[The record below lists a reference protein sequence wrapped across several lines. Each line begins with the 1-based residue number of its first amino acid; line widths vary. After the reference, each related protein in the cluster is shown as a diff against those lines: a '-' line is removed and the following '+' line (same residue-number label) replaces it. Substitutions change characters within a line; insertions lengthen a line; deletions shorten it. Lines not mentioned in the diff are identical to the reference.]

1 MADPSN
7 NGKSTVK
14 AKSTLNGKS
23 RSSILIVDDEPNLRL
38 TLTAILEKD
47 GYRVVAV
54 ASARE
59 ALEAVQSSEFA
70 LIFLDLK
77 MPDVD
82 GLSVLPE
89 IHRLCPDLPVLI
101 LTAHATL
108 DSAIKAVRLS
118 ASDFLLKPLD
128 PPLILER
135 VHAVLA
141 EREPP
146 RRRKEIMGQIQ
157 GLLGELAGIE
167 RVPGQGPED
176 APAPDQVH
184 SLKRGPFF
192 FDLEARY
199 VTLEDRLLPLS
210 PGDFDYLLA
219 LARHS
224 PKPVPVDRLVSQV
237 QGFEVSRAEA
247 QEIARWRIHELR
259 QVLEP
264 EPDAPR
270 YILTVRGIGYRLV
283 T

>member
-1 MADPSN
+1 MPDPS
-7 NGKSTVK
+7 K
-14 AKSTLNGKS
+14 
-23 RSSILIVDDEPNLRL
+23 SILIVDDEPNLRL

-47 GYRVVAV
+47 GYCVSAAAT
-54 ASARE
+54 ASE
-59 ALEAVQSSEFA
+59 ALKAVQSGEFA

-89 IHRLCPDLPVLI
+89 IQRLCPDVPVLI

-118 ASDFLLKPLD
+118 ARDFLLKPLD

-135 VHAVLA
+135 VHAILS
-141 EREPP
+141 ERQPP

-157 GLLGELAGIE
+157 GLLGELAEIE
-167 RVPGQGPED
+167 RVASPPPEES
-176 APAPDQVH
+176 AATPSARKEPRG
-184 SLKRGPFF
+184 LKIGPFF
-192 FDLEARY
+192 FDLETRY
-199 VTLEDRLLPLS
+199 VTLNDRLLALS
-210 PGDFDYLLA
+210 PGDYDYLLA
-219 LARHS
+219 LARQS
-224 PKPVPVDRLVSQV
+224 PRPVPVERLVSQV

-259 QVLEP
+259 QILEP
-264 EPDAPR
+264 EPDTPR

>member
-1 MADPSN
+1 MPDPSQ
-7 NGKSTVK
+7 T
-14 AKSTLNGKS
+14 
-23 RSSILIVDDEPNLRL
+23 ILVVDDEPNLRL

-47 GYRVVAV
+47 GYRVIAV
-54 ASARE
+54 GSARE
-59 ALEAVQSSEFA
+59 ALEAVRSTDLA

-82 GLSVLPE
+82 GLTVLPD

-108 DSAIKAVRLS
+108 DAAIKAVRLS
-118 ASDFLLKPLD
+118 ARDFLLKPLD

-135 VHAVLA
+135 VHAVLS

-157 GLLGELAGIE
+157 GLLGELAEIE
-167 RVPGQGPED
+167 RFPGQGPEE
-176 APAPDQVH
+176 APAAPPSSEKLS
-184 SLKRGPFF
+184 SLRLGPFF

-210 PGDFDYLLA
+210 PGDFDYFLA

-224 PKPVPVDRLVSQV
+224 PKPVPVERLVSQV

-264 EPDAPR
+264 EPEAPR

>member
-1 MADPSN
+1 MPDPSQ
-7 NGKSTVK
+7 T
-14 AKSTLNGKS
+14 
-23 RSSILIVDDEPNLRL
+23 ILIVDDEPNLRL

-54 ASARE
+54 GSARE
-59 ALEAVQSSEFA
+59 ALEAVRSTDLA

-82 GLSVLPE
+82 GLSVLPD

-118 ASDFLLKPLD
+118 ARDFLLKPLD

-135 VHAVLA
+135 VHAVLS

-157 GLLGELAGIE
+157 GLLGELAEIE
-167 RVPGQGPED
+167 RVPGQGSED
-176 APAPDQVH
+176 APAAPPTSEKLS
-184 SLKRGPFF
+184 SLRLGPFF

-199 VTLEDRLLPLS
+199 VTLENRLLPLS

-224 PKPVPVDRLVSQV
+224 PKPVPVERLVSQV
-237 QGFEVSRAEA
+237 QGYEVSRAEA

-264 EPDAPR
+264 EPETPR